1 MMIHQHHKKSRLGY
15 STFHSVFVV
24 LVIILA
30 TTGQPCY
37 AFQPSPTKLSKSN
50 PIVTE
55 QRTSNYPRAV
65 LKPSATSKSILNMAS
80 GTNNKKKKNGDDDVS
95 PIFWEDLGKKPGNL
109 IFIPFIA
116 LFGIDLLLNIIFIT
130 KRSFEY
136 FVLGQAPS
144 TETWF

>member
-1 MMIHQHHKKSRLGY
+1 
-15 STFHSVFVV
+15 
-24 LVIILA
+24 
-30 TTGQPCY
+30 
-37 AFQPSPTKLSKSN
+37 
-50 PIVTE
+50 
-55 QRTSNYPRAV
+55 
-65 LKPSATSKSILNMAS
+65 MAS